1 MVENEYAQ
9 ETAEQTGQGAGGYD
23 GQQFTGE
30 EANAAGEGPVLV
42 PEEVIDQIIRK
53 RVYASLALGLAPVP
67 LVDLAGLFAIQVELV
82 RRLAKE
88 HEVPFK
94 ANLAKSLISSLVGGA
109 LPVAAA
115 PLFAS
120 LIKFVPVIGTT
131 TGAVSMSIMGGAATY
146 GVGRVFAKHFATG
159 GSLVDFKTD
168 KMRDYF
174 NQKFREGKDV
184 AANMK
189 QGAAKEA

>member
-1 MVENEYAQ
+1 MAEKQSEQDTTAQ
-9 ETAEQTGQGAGGYD
+9 EQEAQTADFEQGP
-23 GQQFTGE
+23 
-30 EANAAGEGPVLV
+30 EAAAEGPVLV
-42 PEEVIDQIIRK
+42 PQEMVDDIIRK
-53 RVYASLALGLAPVP
+53 RVYGALALGLAPIP

-94 ANLAKSLISSLVGGA
+94 ANLARSLIASLVGGV

-115 PLFAS
+115 PLFSS

-131 TGAVSMSIMGGAATY
+131 TGAVSMSIMGAAATY
-146 GVGRVFAKHFATG
+146 GVGKVFAKHFATG

-168 KMRDYF
+168 KMREYF
-174 NQKFREGKDV
+174 NQKFREGKNV
-184 AANMK
+184 ASNMK
-189 QGAAKEA
+189 QEAADQA